1 MGSIW
6 GNALKISIFGESH
19 GGGIGVVL
27 DGFPSGILLMR
38 ILSCVKWTA
47 GRRGK
52 TNSPRHEKKLIFRKF
67 YRVSI
72 RAIPQAHRFAR

>member
-27 DGFPSGILLMR
+27 DGFPSGILFDEDFVLREMD
-38 ILSCVKWTA
+38 
-47 GRRGK
+47 RRGAG
-52 TNSPRHEKKLIFRKF
+52 EKQTVHGTKR
-67 YRVSI
+67 S
-72 RAIPQAHRFAR
+72 